1 MKSSSRSPTKSS
13 KIKAL
18 HFLTLGFKYL
28 NLVSNALEESVKYK
42 NSHIIVSDEKLSSDD
57 YYKKTKWSDFSII
70 EPVLFC
76 FYHGLELIIKGLL
89 VLTGNTIDSTHKI
102 VSFYKNLAKIKKIP
116 KDVLEVIERYI
127 VTIGN
132 TSLSN
137 FLTENNKDVDGLYEL
152 LRYPTDKKFINFNNY
167 IELHYRGGE
176 VIKTY
181 EDILKDIEKL
191 QFSVSRFYKGY
202 SRKK

>member
-1 MKSSSRSPTKSS
+1 
-13 KIKAL
+13 
-18 HFLTLGFKYL
+18 
-28 NLVSNALEESVKYK
+28 
-42 NSHIIVSDEKLSSDD
+42 
-57 YYKKTKWSDFSII
+57 
-70 EPVLFC
+70 
-76 FYHGLELIIKGLL
+76 
-89 VLTGNTIDSTHKI
+89 
-102 VSFYKNLAKIKKIP
+102 
-116 KDVLEVIERYI
+116 
-127 VTIGN
+127 
-132 TSLSN
+132 LSN